1 MIRTTILVLIALFI
15 STSHGEGLKLKRSK
29 EVFQLTNVSYFI
41 ANPRYLCKGNSAY
54 DTTNA
59 MHKDLSAEIESKLKK
74 KNVSGWSPVSDDA
87 GRKMTIG
94 FNRSADRKTGKVDSL
109 PYTTWEYCTG
119 NNIDTFVAFYLY
131 QENPY
136 KDIQDGREVDIRIPI
151 QITNAFGVIDPR
163 ILTIRITVDLSNV
176 QLCLAV
182 YDVASNRCRF
192 FKRTDD
198 EDYVSLGEIAD
209 ELFQKLR

>member
-1 MIRTTILVLIALFI
+1 MIRITILFLAAFFI
-15 STSHGEGLKLKRSK
+15 STSRGEGLKLKHSR
-29 EVFQLTNVSYFI
+29 EVFQLTDVSYFI
-41 ANPRYLCKGNSAY
+41 TNPRYLCKGNSAY

-59 MHKDLSAEIESKLKK
+59 MYKDLSAEIESKLKK

-94 FNRSADRKTGKVDSL
+94 FNRSADRKTGIVDSL

-119 NNIDTFVAFYLY
+119 NNIGTFVAFYLY
-131 QENPY
+131 QEDPY
-136 KDIQDGREVDIRIPI
+136 KDIQDGREVNIRIPI
-151 QITNAFGVIDPR
+151 QITNSFGIIDPK
-163 ILTIRITVDLSNV
+163 IFTIKITVDLSNV

-182 YDVASNRCRF
+182 YDVSSNRCRF